1 MLALMKITL
10 NATTI
15 MYQMKSFD
23 LKKLMLRIRF
33 SHSRRAY
40 GSRGG
45 REGGIAKGREDVGR
59 ASGQVV
65 IKCAQ
70 KTLSATQGGTNKI
83 LI

>member
-45 REGGIAKGREDVGR
+45 TEAASPREGEDVDQ